1 MKEARNVATKKR
13 ASKAETRHSEEF
25 QPAVLM
31 HSIGQLLTMRPHE
44 GSKGPRRGPE
54 MRDIGLVRDGALL
67 ISGGKIVAVGT
78 TRELLQDKWIK
89 QHRRELIELD
99 CDGRVVVPGF
109 VDSHTHPVFTAPRL
123 IDFEKRIAGSTY
135 EEIARAGG
143 GIRASIEPVR
153 RASEIALAE
162 FALGA
167 FREMAAHG
175 TTTVE
180 AKSGYGLTAESE
192 IKSLKAIRKAAS
204 QWQGTVVATL
214 LAAHVPPP
222 EAKDNPDRYV
232 DEICEEMIP
241 AVARQKLTK
250 FVDVFIE
257 RGAFTMEQAERIF
270 ASAQAHGLGIRAH
283 VGQLSHTDLKPLL
296 KHLPQSIDH
305 VDHIA
310 HDEIT
315 MLARTD
321 VVATLVPGANY
332 FLGHKYPDARKLI
345 EAGVPLALA
354 TDYNPGS
361 SPTASMPFVFS
372 LACTQMRMSP
382 EEALVAGT
390 INGAYALGLEA
401 AKGSLEAGKDAD
413 LAVFE
418 IEDYREIPYWFGS
431 NHCTATMMAGRFFD

>member
-1 MKEARNVATKKR
+1 
-13 ASKAETRHSEEF
+13 
-25 QPAVLM
+25 
-31 HSIGQLLTMRPHE
+31 
-44 GSKGPRRGPE
+44 

-67 ISGGKIVAVGT
+67 LSGGKIVAVGT
-78 TRELLQDKWIK
+78 TRELLRDKWIK

-135 EEIARAGG
+135 EEIAKAGG

-153 RASEIALAE
+153 KASENLLAE

-180 AKSGYGLTAESE
+180 AKSGYGLSTASE

-204 QWQGTVVATL
+204 QWQGTVASTL

-222 EAKDNPDRYV
+222 EAKDNPDSYV
-232 DEICEEMIP
+232 DEICNEMIP
-241 AVARQKLTK
+241 SVARGNLAQ

-270 ASAQAHGLGIRAH
+270 AAAAPRGLRVRAH
-283 VGQLSHTDLKPLL
+283 VGQLSHSDLKPLL

-305 VDHIA
+305 VDHIM

-315 MLARTD
+315 MLARTN

-332 FLGHKYPDARKLI
+332 FLGHKYPQARKLI
-345 EAGVPLALA
+345 EAGVPVALA

-382 EEALVAGT
+382 EEALVGGT
-390 INGAYALGLEA
+390 INGAHSLGLEA
-401 AKGSLEAGKDAD
+401 TKGSLEPGKDAD

-418 IEDYREIPYWFGS
+418 LEDYREIPYWFGS
-431 NHCTATMMAGRFFD
+431 NHCTATMMAGRFFE

>member
-1 MKEARNVATKKR
+1 VATKKR
-13 ASKAETRHSEEF
+13 ESKAETRRIEEF

-31 HSIGQLLTMRPHE
+31 HSIGQLLTMRSQDE
-44 GSKGPRRGPE
+44 SKGPRRGPE
-54 MRDIGLVRDGALL
+54 MRDLGLIRDGALL
-67 ISGGKIVAVGT
+67 ISGGKIVAVST
-78 TRELLQDKWIK
+78 TRELLRDKWVK
-89 QHRRELIELD
+89 QHRSELIELD

-123 IDFEKRIAGSTY
+123 IDFERRIAGSTY
-135 EEIARAGG
+135 EEIAKAGG

-153 RASEIALAE
+153 KASESALAE

-180 AKSGYGLTAESE
+180 AKSGYGLSAESE
-192 IKSLKAIRKAAS
+192 LKSLRAIRRAAT
-204 QWQGTVVATL
+204 QWQGTVAATL

-222 EAKDNPDRYV
+222 EARDNPDRYV
-232 DEICEEMIP
+232 DEICKEMIP
-241 AVARQKLTK
+241 AVARRKLAH
-250 FVDVFIE
+250 FVDAFIE
-257 RGAFTMEQAERIF
+257 RGAFTIDQAERIF
-270 ASAQAHGLGIRAH
+270 AAAGHHGLGLRVH
-283 VGQLSHTDLKPLL
+283 VGQLSHTDLRPLL
-296 KHLPQSIDH
+296 EHLPQSIDH
-305 VDHIA
+305 VDHIT

-332 FLGHKYPDARKLI
+332 FLAHKYPPARKLI
-345 EAGVPLALA
+345 EAGVPVALA

-372 LACTQMRMSP
+372 LACTQMHMSP

-390 INGAYALGLEA
+390 INGAYALGLESR
-401 AKGSLEAGKDAD
+401 KGSLQPGKDAD

-418 IEDYREIPYWFGS
+418 LEDYREIPYWFAS
-431 NHCTATMMAGRFFD
+431 NHCVATMMGGRFFE

>member
-1 MKEARNVATKKR
+1 MAIKKP
-13 ASKAETRHSEEF
+13 ASSKQTRRTDQFE
-25 QPAVLM
+25 PAVLM
-31 HSIGQLLTMRPHE
+31 HSIGQLLTMRAHDA
-44 GSKGPRRGPE
+44 SAGPRRGPE
-54 MRDIGLVRDGALL
+54 MRDIGFVRDGALL
-67 ISGGKIVAVGT
+67 LSGGKIVAVGT
-78 TRELLQDKWIK
+78 TRELLRDNWVK

-99 CDGRVVVPGF
+99 CGGRTVLPGF

-123 IDFEKRIAGSTY
+123 IDFERRIAGSTY
-135 EEIARAGG
+135 EEIAKAGG

-153 RASEIALAE
+153 KASENVLAE

-167 FREMAAHG
+167 FREMSAHG

-180 AKSGYGLTAESE
+180 AKSGYGLSTASE
-192 IKSLKAIRKAAS
+192 IKSLKAIRKAAG
-204 QWQGTVVATL
+204 QWQGTVVSTL

-232 DEICEEMIP
+232 DEICKDMIP
-241 AVARQKLTK
+241 TVARRKLAQ
-250 FVDVFIE
+250 FVDAFIE

-270 ASAQAHGLGIRAH
+270 AAAHRHGLQTRAH
-283 VGQLSHTDLKPLL
+283 VGQLSHCELQPLL
-296 KHLPQSIDH
+296 KQLPQSIDH
-305 VDHIA
+305 VDHIT

-321 VVATLVPGANY
+321 VVVTLVPGSNY
-332 FLGHKYPDARKLI
+332 FLGHKYPQARKLI
-345 EAGVPLALA
+345 EAGVAVALA

-372 LACTQMRMSP
+372 LACTQMHMSP

-401 AKGSLEAGKDAD
+401 TKGSLEPGKDAD

-418 IEDYREIPYWFGS
+418 LEDYREIPYWFGS
-431 NHCTATMMAGRFFD
+431 NHCLATMMAGRFFE